1 MPEPTRFGRK
11 APASLPKTPAPAVA
25 RAQLQALSPQAE
37 AFRKT
42 LNPRGRAGPSD
53 FAHWRSTQQGRRA
66 LLWIASLA
74 RLAPGVLSFL
84 FDMPLELSGG
94 LEILG
99 FAGNWWLRRER
110 KRHLND
116 IATWEA

>member
-1 MPEPTRFGRK
+1 VPEPTTFGRR
-11 APASLPKTPAPAVA
+11 PVPSLSTVSEPLDP
-25 RAQLQALSPQAE
+25 QALSPRAE

-42 LNPRGRAGPSD
+42 LNPGGRVGPSD
-53 FAHWRSTQQGRRA
+53 FAHWRRTQQGRRA
-66 LLWIASLA
+66 LLWIASVAL
-74 RLAPGVLSFL
+74 LAPGVLSFL

-99 FAGNWWLRRER
+99 IVGNWWLRRER
-110 KRHLND
+110 ERHLND